1 MMETVIKIAKIVG
14 KIWTHGWL
22 CCKSIEELL
31 ETIEEGT
38 IPGVSLDDI
47 EPEF

>member
-1 MMETVIKIAKIVG
+1 METVIKIVKIVG

-31 ETIEEGT
+31 ETIEDGV